1 MESTNTPKQAVP
13 ISTAILLV
21 ICVDAFVVVAASVLD
36 RASQFNQSGLFLLG
50 AILVTAFLASR
61 RQLGN
66 QMALALNDLTAIGA
80 AVMIAPAAA
89 VLAVATNHLL
99 FCGSKKEG
107 KAGKA
112 RILYGIGGSIV
123 AMNVASHATVGIFAS
138 FGMAQEEL
146 TAVAAIAAMAVC
158 AVGYF
163 SLSTLL
169 FAVYEAFS
177 LDKSL
182 LAALKGY
189 VLWNTMHL
197 LFTMPASLPVYLMR
211 QWNYDA
217 SRHPHKSRIGEV
229 LISRGLITQANL
241 QAALDMQ
248 RQMADRAKRL
258 GEILVEMGVVEECQV
273 LVALAESNS
282 MAPAFR

>member
-112 RILYGIGGSIV
+112 WILYGIGGSIV
-123 AMNVASHATVGIFAS
+123 AMNVASHATASLFAS

-146 TAVAAIAAMAVC
+146 TGAAAIAAMAVC

-177 LDKSL
+177 LDKSI

-229 LISRGLITQANL
+229 LVSRGLITQANL

-248 RQMADRAKRL
+248 SQMADRAKRL
-258 GEILVEMGVVEECQV
+258 GEILVEMGVVEERQV

>member
-1 MESTNTPKQAVP
+1 MESTNTPKQTVP

-80 AVMIAPAAA
+80 AVMIGPPAA

-107 KAGKA
+107 KA
-112 RILYGIGGSIV
+112 RILFGIAGSIV
-123 AMNVASHATVGIFAS
+123 AMNVAAHATMSIFAS

-229 LISRGLITQANL
+229 LMSRGLITQANL